1 MTMLYRGFYYSAKS
15 AADGLLCLQGRVFA
29 IRKAGAFIVLTV
41 VIFLLGFSKNGGM
54 QMQKKSL
61 SSRAFWLILIS
72 GMVTGMGN
80 GSVFGAAMMCALGR
94 SPFSSWGGD
103 GATAYTPSTFTGFM
117 DMAMIVF
124 GIAFCIIMVIGLN
137 RHDKL
142 EKESDRLRQTSI
154 LKF

>member
-1 MTMLYRGFYYSAKS
+1 
-15 AADGLLCLQGRVFA
+15 
-29 IRKAGAFIVLTV
+29 
-41 VIFLLGFSKNGGM
+41 
-54 QMQKKSL
+54 
-61 SSRAFWLILIS
+61 
-72 GMVTGMGN
+72 MGN

-94 SPFSSWGGD
+94 SPFASWGGE

-124 GIAFCIIMVIGLN
+124 GLAFCVIMVIGLS
-137 RHDKL
+137 RHDAL